1 MSRWPVRIS
10 QTGSGPTPPG
20 DSQDRFAPKYL
31 VGNVQAGDSA
41 VSYSTDGFV
50 YIPDLGDGAGIAAAL
65 AQPDGPGDVWIR
77 PGTYDFGQGGSP
89 SMPLTIPAG
98 TRVQG
103 AGDTTILRARAA
115 GDQGVFVLA
124 APAAVP
130 PDPRGGPSH
139 SQLRDMRIEGP
150 AAAGAGTGSAALV
163 LVRGSGCILGG
174 LSISYKT
181 DEASTLRSGILVNT
195 AGNTPLPPTSIE
207 SVLVSV
213 ESGTTI
219 QAGNLDA
226 TSCFAMTEGQVS
238 VRNVTAEGGDIG
250 FELRN
255 TRGLLES
262 GGCVLFGTDVYAI
275 ESQQYA
281 VFATELDDTL
291 NSTGVRINNAAFL
304 GSVVGPPPLGAGTR
318 TAVRIEA
325 SFLTTFRSAVCIL
338 WDTGFDVD
346 PGAVSPTN
354 TASIQIDDSQ
364 VVLATLGVRFGPGTV
379 ASSVSDTDIGPA
391 FAGAPVTCAQGVL
404 VQGAGPGAAASG
416 ISITNNAIR
425 VADYTAAGVQS
436 FGVSADF
443 VDGCFIEGN
452 EITHDEV
459 LGIINSS
466 HSVAIFDSTDV
477 VVADNV
483 IVSTSN
489 FAAIG
494 VLDSTASRPASR
506 TTITGNTVQ
515 MPAASRPPY
524 GLEIQAARCTITGN
538 AINHIAY
545 TAGGSAA
552 AIFVAGSEGALAT
565 RCTITGNTIQPSATG
580 AAPGIA
586 IGGNENTCMSNVCSL
601 PTPPATP
608 AIAIVVSGDNN
619 VVIGNVCRTAPPV
632 SDTGIGNEVAHNI

>member
-1 MSRWPVRIS
+1 MTTYIWPEGGG
-10 QTGSGPTPPG
+10 GSGG
-20 DSQDRFAPKYL
+20 DPNRFAPKYI
-31 VGNVQAGDSA
+31 VGNIPAGDDPTYTFA
-41 VSYSTDGFV
+41 GGFI
-50 YIPDLGDGAGIAAAL
+50 YIADPGDGTGIEAAL
-65 AQPDGPGDVWIR
+65 SQASLAPGDVWIR
-77 PGTYDFGQGGSP
+77 PGTYDFGTGAVA
-89 SMPLTIPAG
+89 MPLTIPAG

-103 AGDTTILRARAA
+103 SGDTTILRARAA

-130 PDPRGGPSH
+130 PDPLGGPSH

-163 LVRGSGCILGG
+163 LVRGSGCILGS
-174 LSISYKT
+174 LSISYST
-181 DEASTLRSGILVNT
+181 DAASTLRSGILVNT
-195 AGNTPLPPTSIE
+195 AGNSPIPPTSIE

-213 ESGTTI
+213 EAGTTI

-238 VRNVTAEGGDIG
+238 VRNVTALSGDIG

-255 TRGLLES
+255 TRGLLAS
-262 GGCVLFGTDVYAI
+262 GGCVLLGADVYALN
-275 ESQQYA
+275 SQQYG

-291 NSTGVRINNAAFL
+291 NSTGVRINNAVFQ
-304 GSVVGPPPLGAGTR
+304 GSVDAPPPLGLGTR
-318 TAVRIEA
+318 TAARIEA

-346 PGAVSPTN
+346 PGAVSLTN

-364 VVLATLGVRFGPGTV
+364 VVFATLGVRFGRGTV

-391 FAGAPVTCAQGVL
+391 FAGSPVTCAQGVL
-404 VQGAGPGAAASG
+404 VQGAGPGAATSG
-416 ISITNNAIR
+416 ISLTNNMIR

-459 LGIINSS
+459 GGILNGS
-466 HSVAIFDSTDV
+466 HSILVVDSTDV
-477 VVADNV
+477 TVADNV
-483 IVSTSN
+483 VVSTSN
-489 FAAIG
+489 VGAIG
-494 VLDSTASRPASR
+494 VLDSTSTRPASR
-506 TTITGNTVQ
+506 TTITGNTVS
-515 MPAASRPPY
+515 MPTASRPPY
-524 GLEIQAARCTITGN
+524 GLEIQAGRCTITGN
-538 AINHIAY
+538 AINQIAY

-552 AIFVAGSEGALAT
+552 AIFVAGSEGAPAT
-565 RCTITGNTIQPSATG
+565 RCTITGNTIQPSAAG
-580 AAPGIA
+580 AAPAIA
-586 IGGNENTCMSNVCSL
+586 IGGDENTCMSNVCSL
-601 PTPPATP
+601 PTPPAT
-608 AIAIVVSGDNN
+608 AAIVVAGSNN
-619 VVIGNVCRTAPPV
+619 VAVGNVCRTVPPV